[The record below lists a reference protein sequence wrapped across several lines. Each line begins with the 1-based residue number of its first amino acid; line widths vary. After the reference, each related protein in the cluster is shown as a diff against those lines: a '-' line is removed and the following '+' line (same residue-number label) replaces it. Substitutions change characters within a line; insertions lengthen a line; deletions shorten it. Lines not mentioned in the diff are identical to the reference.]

1 MDIGKKISLLRKN
14 KGLKQKELAD
24 ILHVTDKAIS
34 RWESGIGNPDVT
46 MLPQIAKVFDV
57 SLDYLLSD
65 EEGLPKPKVDEKP
78 TKEPKS
84 KKKPSKKLITII
96 VSSIVALVVIV
107 GCAVGIPLIV
117 KDSNIRKS
125 YTQAIDYMESGQYAE
140 AKAIFDG
147 LDYKDSKNKAIV
159 CNGLITLGDAKAT
172 KDSNTLALGV
182 QFVVTGGSNINV
194 HYDGNGKYIIDNQIR
209 YDDVLTKEN
218 FSFLV
223 PTSDNFDKW
232 INQSYYYY
240 KEVTFL
246 YLSAVWR

>member
-65 EEGLPKPKVDEKP
+65 EEGLPQPKNEEKTVEEIKTKNKPNRKV
-78 TKEPKS
+78 
-84 KKKPSKKLITII
+84 ITII
-96 VSSIVALVVIV
+96 VSSIFALVLVIACV
-107 GCAVGIPLIV
+107 IGIPLIV
-117 KDSNIRKS
+117 KDTNLKKS
-125 YTQAIDYMESGQYAE
+125 YLQAIDYMESGQYVE
-140 AKAIFDG
+140 AKTIFDG
-147 LDYKDSKNKAIV
+147 LEYKDSKSKAIV
-159 CNGLITLGDAKAT
+159 CNGLITLLDAKST
-172 KDSNTLALGV
+172 KNSNTLALGV

-218 FSFLV
+218 FTFLV
-223 PTSDNFDKW
+223 PSSEGFDKW
-232 INQSYYYY
+232 INQSFYYY

>member
-65 EEGLPKPKVDEKP
+65 EEGLPKPTVDEKP
-78 TKEPKS
+78 FEEPKV
-84 KKKPSKKLITII
+84 KKKPSKKIITII

-107 GCAVGIPLIV
+107 GCAVGIPLVINDTNN
-117 KDSNIRKS
+117 KNS
-125 YTQAIDYMESGQYAE
+125 YTQAISLMESGQYAE
-140 AKAIFDG
+140 AKKIFDR

-159 CNGLITLGDAKAT
+159 CNGLITLDESKINKNPT
-172 KDSNTLALGV
+172 TLALGV
-182 QFVVTGGSNINV
+182 QFIITGGTNINV
-194 HYDGNGKYIIDNQIR
+194 HYDGNGKYIKDDQIR
-209 YDDVLTKEN
+209 YDDILTKEN
-218 FSFLV
+218 FNFLV
-223 PTSDNFDKW
+223 PSTDGFDKW
-232 INQSYYYY
+232 INQSFYYY
-240 KEVTFL
+240 KQTTFL